1 MEMGNLM
8 FADFEKITVGL
19 IKYIKKTVSLEDV
32 KKFVALTGDNN
43 PLHVDKSFAAD
54 TTFKDIVV
62 HGMLGASFISTVIG
76 TRLPGA
82 GALWV
87 SQNFE
92 FLLPV
97 RLGDELKISCE
108 VIKIHKRD
116 RVLELKTTITNQNSQ
131 LVLDGLGKVKVLKE
145 KTKENKP
152 ASPIDNRVALVTG
165 ATGGIGQEI
174 ARQLGYE
181 GCDVC
186 IHYNS
191 NEGAAIELVD
201 ELSSIYRTSKFKA
214 YRADLQSEKSICNM
228 IDDIA
233 NDFEKIDILINN
245 ASSQINPQSIDDLE
259 WEDVSNHL
267 NIQLKASIILCKK
280 VLPGMRESQW
290 GRIINMSSQVVD
302 GDPNQN
308 WTSYAIA
315 KSTLQTLSKYLAVE
329 EGMNGITVN
338 SIAPGMCE
346 TSLIGDIPE
355 KIQLITARK
364 TPLRR
369 LASPKDVADM
379 VSFLTSDKASFVT
392 GQTIHV
398 NGGIFS

>member
-1 MEMGNLM
+1 M
-8 FADFEKITVGL
+8 FADFDKITVGS
-19 IKYIKKTVSLEDV
+19 IKYIKKTITLEDV
-32 KKFVALTGDNN
+32 DKFVAFTGDDN

-82 GALWV
+82 GALWM

-97 RLGDELKISCE
+97 RLGDKLKVSCE
-108 VIKIHKRD
+108 VLKIHKRD
-116 RVLELKTTITNQNSQ
+116 RVLELRTTITNQNSQ
-131 LVLDGLGKVKVLKE
+131 LVLDGLGKVKVLQE
-145 KTKENKP
+145 KNKENKP
-152 ASPIDNRVALVTG
+152 ISLKGNRTALVTG
-165 ATGGIGQEI
+165 ATGGIGQAI
-174 ARQLGYE
+174 VRKLADE

-191 NEGAAIELVD
+191 NEDAALKLVD
-201 ELSSIYRTSKFKA
+201 ELTSIYKESKFKA
-214 YRADLQSEKSICNM
+214 YRADLNSEKSIFNM
-228 IDDIA
+228 TDDIN
-233 NDFEKIDILINN
+233 NDFEKIDILVNN
-245 ASSQINPQSIDDLE
+245 ASSQINAKSIDNLD
-259 WEDVSNHL
+259 WEDVSKHL
-267 NIQLKASIILCKK
+267 NIQLKASIILCKT
-280 VLPGMRESQW
+280 VLPEMRKSKW

-302 GDPNQN
+302 GDPTPN

-329 EGMNGITVN
+329 EGMNGVTVN

-369 LASPKDVADM
+369 LALPKDIADM
-379 VSFLTSDKASFVT
+379 VSFLASDKASFVT
-392 GQTIHV
+392 GQTMHV

>member
-1 MEMGNLM
+1 MM
-8 FADFEKITVGL
+8 
-19 IKYIKKTVSLEDV
+19 
-32 KKFVALTGDNN
+32 
-43 PLHVDKSFAAD
+43 
-54 TTFKDIVV
+54 
-62 HGMLGASFISTVIG
+62 
-76 TRLPGA
+76 
-82 GALWV
+82 
-87 SQNFE
+87 
-92 FLLPV
+92 
-97 RLGDELKISCE
+97 
-108 VIKIHKRD
+108 
-116 RVLELKTTITNQNSQ
+116 
-131 LVLDGLGKVKVLKE
+131 
-145 KTKENKP
+145 
-152 ASPIDNRVALVTG
+152 
-165 ATGGIGQEI
+165 
-174 ARQLGYE
+174 
-181 GCDVC
+181 
-186 IHYNS
+186 
-191 NEGAAIELVD
+191 
-201 ELSSIYRTSKFKA
+201 
-214 YRADLQSEKSICNM
+214 
-228 IDDIA
+228 DDIS

-245 ASSQINPQSIDDLE
+245 ASSRINPQSIDDLE

-302 GDPNQN
+302 GDPAQN

-379 VSFLTSDKASFVT
+379 VSFLASDKASFVT
-392 GQTIHV
+392 GQTMHV
-398 NGGIFS
+398 NGGIFC